1 MAADEV
7 AQHRRY
13 GSLHDDG
20 STVWLFALH
29 FFKLNDKY
37 FGGIISNVS
46 CEVVSGAAHTLR
58 QASLVLETG
67 ATGWVCST
75 LKRRAGTLALEYRD
89 LSG

>member
-29 FFKLNDKY
+29 FFKLNEKY
-37 FGGIISNVS
+37 FCRLISNLA
-46 CEVVSGAAHTLR
+46 CEAVSGAAHTLR
-58 QASLVLETG
+58 QASLLLETG
-67 ATGWVCST
+67 ATGWVCSR
-75 LKRRAGTLALEYRD
+75 LK
-89 LSG
+89 